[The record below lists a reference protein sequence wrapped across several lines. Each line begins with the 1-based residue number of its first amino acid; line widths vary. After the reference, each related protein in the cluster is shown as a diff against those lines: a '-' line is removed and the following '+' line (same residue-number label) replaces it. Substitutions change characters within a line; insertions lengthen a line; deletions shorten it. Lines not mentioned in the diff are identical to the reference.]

1 MQIESTITISKIFLL
16 LKQRISF
23 IIKVCVIIPSFFIG
37 LSYILPYEYQAT
49 ATLLPQQESSGGG
62 LSGFIQSLSSGG
74 GLGLDAL
81 GGKSGGQSRV
91 FADILISKSN
101 MTYIIDNLK
110 IDTIKTFKKLE
121 KEDIIKALQ
130 ESLTIKL
137 EKSGLLAITTT
148 LKTEMFPNK
157 NNEKYTANLTA
168 QIANT
173 AIKGLDYNVRNKS
186 TSTAKKSKIY
196 LENEILK
203 YKTKL
208 DTLNEIYEQF
218 QKSNKIIDIEE
229 QGKAIVLQAIE
240 IGTELSKAQSELDLI
255 MFQQNPSSESVK
267 TLKKQVESLK
277 EQYMKIQRGGV
288 TGDDDFSISIN
299 KIPELSRQ
307 YTNIY
312 RDKKILEQVIIYLET
327 QKFQEAIQAE
337 KDLPVVEALDLAT
350 PPSKRSSPQRSVIL
364 MLSLFASLVF
374 SVIYL
379 IYDANNKGKL
389 LDNSKKSLEIN

>member
-1 MQIESTITISKIFLL
+1 MQVEGSITISKIFLI
-16 LKQRISF
+16 LKQRIGF
-23 IIKVCVIIPSFFIG
+23 IIKICVLIPTFFVG
-37 LSYILPYEYQAT
+37 LTFIFPYEYQST

-62 LSGFIQSLSSGG
+62 LSGFIQSLSSAGA

-81 GGKSGGQSRV
+81 GGGKSSGQSRV

-101 MTYIIDNLK
+101 INYVINELK
-110 IDTIKTFKKLE
+110 LDTISLYKDMDKDEIVKFFQ
-121 KEDIIKALQ
+121 DA
-130 ESLTIKL
+130 LTIKL
-137 EKSGLLAITTT
+137 EKSGLVAITTS
-148 LKTEMFPNK
+148 LKTDYLPNK
-157 NNEKYTANLTA
+157 DKEKYIANLSA
-168 QIANT
+168 QISNT
-173 AIKGLDYNVRNKS
+173 AIKGLDYNVRTKS

-196 LENEILK
+196 LENEIVK
-203 YKTKL
+203 YKSKL
-208 DTLNEIYEQF
+208 DTLNFIYEQF
-218 QKSNKIIDIEE
+218 QTDNKIIDIEE

-240 IGTELSKAQSELDLI
+240 IGTELSKAQSELDLA
-255 MFQQNPSSESVK
+255 MYQQNQNSESVK

-307 YTNIY
+307 YTNIF
-312 RDKKILEQVIIYLET
+312 RDKKILEQVIVYLET

-350 PPSKRSSPQRSVIL
+350 PPVKRSSPRRVIIL
-364 MLSLFASLVF
+364 MISLFASLVF
-374 SVIYL
+374 SLIYL

-389 LDNSKKSLEIN
+389 VESAD